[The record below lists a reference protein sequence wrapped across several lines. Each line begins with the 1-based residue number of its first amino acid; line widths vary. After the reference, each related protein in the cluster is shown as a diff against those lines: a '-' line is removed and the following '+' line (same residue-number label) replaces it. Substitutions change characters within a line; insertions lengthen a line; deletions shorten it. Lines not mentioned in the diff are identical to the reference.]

1 ASRAVS
7 PLSLH
12 DALPIYC
19 ATDPV
24 CAGISAALLFLLIY
38 CIEYQLI
45 FRYNVGRKVGAYMVS
60 FGVTIKELRLK
71 KSLTQ
76 RELASK
82 IGVDFTYISKLEN
95 HQLEPPSEEVIVKMA
110 KVFAVDRHWLTL
122 VAGKV
127 PSDFAEVILKNKDVQ
142 EFIMKKMK
150 ELFL

>member
-1 ASRAVS
+1 
-7 PLSLH
+7 
-12 DALPIYC
+12 
-19 ATDPV
+19 
-24 CAGISAALLFLLIY
+24 
-38 CIEYQLI
+38 
-45 FRYNVGRKVGAYMVS
+45 MVS

-95 HQLEPPSEEVIVKMA
+95 QQLGPPSEEVIVKMA
-110 KVFAVDRHWLTL
+110 KVFAVDRHLLTL

-142 EFIMKKMK
+142 EFIVEKMK
-150 ELFL
+150 EDKPNEMDK